1 VHSTV
6 PCNAHYESWNQMK
19 TQLKKGTL
27 DMCVLAVLARGDSYA
42 YELVSTLA
50 ETMEISEGTI
60 YPLMRRLQAEA
71 WVSTYLVESSSGP
84 PRKYYSLTGTG
95 RRSLLEME
103 EEWRSFVDEVNGVLE
118 QPGIK
123 MDTGENP

>member
-1 VHSTV
+1 
-6 PCNAHYESWNQMK
+6 MK

-42 YELVSTLA
+42 YELVSTLS

-84 PRKYYSLTGTG
+84 PRKYYTLTDQG
-95 RRSLLEME
+95 RRSLEAMQ
-103 EEWRSFVDEVNGVLE
+103 EEWRGFVDEVNSVLGWPGME
-118 QPGIK
+118 QNKGK
-123 MDTGENP
+123 RQ

>member
-1 VHSTV
+1 
-6 PCNAHYESWNQMK
+6 MK

-42 YELVSTLA
+42 YELVSTLS

-84 PRKYYSLTGTG
+84 PRKYYTLTDQG
-95 RRSLLEME
+95 RRSLRAMQ
-103 EEWRSFVDEVNGVLE
+103 EEWCGFVDEVNSVLGW
-118 QPGIK
+118 PGMQQDK
-123 MDTGENP
+123 GDRQ

>member
-1 VHSTV
+1 
-6 PCNAHYESWNQMK
+6 MK

-42 YELVSTLA
+42 YELVSTLS

-71 WVSTYLVESSSGP
+71 WVSTYFVESSSGP
-84 PRKYYSLTGTG
+84 PRKYYSLTAAG
-95 RRSLLEME
+95 RASLAVME
-103 EEWRSFVDEVNGVLE
+103 EEWRSFVDEVNGVLGFLGMPSAIGDK
-118 QPGIK
+118 Q
-123 MDTGENP
+123 

>member
-1 VHSTV
+1 
-6 PCNAHYESWNQMK
+6 MK

-42 YELVSTLA
+42 YELVSTLSQ
-50 ETMEISEGTI
+50 TMEISEGTI

-84 PRKYYSLTGTG
+84 PRKYYSLTAVG
-95 RRSLLEME
+95 RRSLEDMQ
-103 EEWRSFVDEVNGVLE
+103 EEWSSFVDEVNSVLGVSGTMHKKGE
-118 QPGIK
+118 QQ
-123 MDTGENP
+123 

>member
-1 VHSTV
+1 
-6 PCNAHYESWNQMK
+6 MK

-42 YELVSTLA
+42 YELVSTLS

-71 WVSTYLVESSSGP
+71 WVSTYFVESSSGP
-84 PRKYYSLTGTG
+84 PRKYYSLTSVG
-95 RRSLLEME
+95 RKSLTEME
-103 EEWRSFVDEVNGVLE
+103 EEWRSFVDEVNGVLGL
-118 QPGIK
+118 PGVPTG
-123 MDTGENP
+123 TGETQ

>member
-1 VHSTV
+1 
-6 PCNAHYESWNQMK
+6 MK

-42 YELVSTLA
+42 YELVSTLS

-71 WVSTYLVESSSGP
+71 WVSTYLVESNSGP
-84 PRKYYSLTGTG
+84 PRKYYTLTDQG
-95 RRSLLEME
+95 RRSLDAMRD
-103 EEWRSFVDEVNGVLE
+103 EWRSFVDEVNSVLGW
-118 QPGIK
+118 PGMK
-123 MDTGENP
+123 RDKGEVR

>member
-1 VHSTV
+1 
-6 PCNAHYESWNQMK
+6 
-19 TQLKKGTL
+19 
-27 DMCVLAVLARGDSYA
+27 MCVLAVLARGDSYA

-84 PRKYYSLTGTG
+84 PRKYYSLTGAG
-95 RRSLLEME
+95 RSSLIEME
-103 EEWRSFVDEVNGVLE
+103 DEWRSFVDEVNGVLE
-118 QPGIK
+118 QQGK
-123 MDTGENP
+123 QNSGDNP

>member
-1 VHSTV
+1 
-6 PCNAHYESWNQMK
+6 MK

-42 YELVSTLA
+42 YELVSTLS

-71 WVSTYLVESSSGP
+71 WVSTYLVESTSGP
-84 PRKYYSLTGTG
+84 PRKYYSLTGPG
-95 RRSLLEME
+95 RKALAEME
-103 EEWRSFVDEVNGVLE
+103 EEWKSFVDEVNGVLALPGTRQDKRDKGE
-118 QPGIK
+118 QQ
-123 MDTGENP
+123 

>member
-1 VHSTV
+1 
-6 PCNAHYESWNQMK
+6 MK

-71 WVSTYLVESSSGP
+71 VVSTSPDSSTWAQ

-103 EEWRSFVDEVNGVLE
+103 EEWRSVVDEVNGVLE
-118 QPGIK
+118 QPGI
-123 MDTGENP
+123 

>member
-1 VHSTV
+1 
-6 PCNAHYESWNQMK
+6 MK

-42 YELVSTLA
+42 YELVSTLS

-71 WVSTYLVESSSGP
+71 WVSTYFVESSSGP
-84 PRKYYSLTGTG
+84 PRKYYSLTAAG
-95 RRSLLEME
+95 RASLTDME
-103 EEWRSFVDEVNGVLE
+103 DEWRSFVDEVNGVLGMLGMPTAIGDK
-118 QPGIK
+118 Q
-123 MDTGENP
+123 

>member
-1 VHSTV
+1 
-6 PCNAHYESWNQMK
+6 MK

-42 YELVSTLA
+42 YELVSTLS

-84 PRKYYSLTGTG
+84 PRKYYTLTDLG
-95 RRSLLEME
+95 RRSLQAMQA
-103 EEWRSFVDEVNGVLE
+103 EWRGFVDEVNHVLGWPGME
-118 QPGIK
+118 QDK
-123 MDTGENP
+123 GERQ

>member
-1 VHSTV
+1 
-6 PCNAHYESWNQMK
+6 MK

-42 YELVSTLA
+42 YELVSTLS

-71 WVSTYLVESSSGP
+71 WVSTYLVESTSGP
-84 PRKYYSLTGTG
+84 PRKYYSLTGPG
-95 RRSLLEME
+95 RKALAEME
-103 EEWRSFVDEVNGVLE
+103 EEWKSFVDEVNGVLALPGMRQDKRDKGE
-118 QPGIK
+118 QQ
-123 MDTGENP
+123 

>member
-1 VHSTV
+1 
-6 PCNAHYESWNQMK
+6 MK

-42 YELVSTLA
+42 YELVSTLS

-71 WVSTYLVESSSGP
+71 WVSTYLVESTSGP
-84 PRKYYSLTGTG
+84 PRKYYSLTGPG
-95 RRSLLEME
+95 RKALGAME
-103 EEWRSFVDEVNGVLE
+103 GEWKSFVDEVNGVLGL
-118 QPGIK
+118 PGIK
-123 MDTGENP
+123 PVNGEQQ

>member
-1 VHSTV
+1 
-6 PCNAHYESWNQMK
+6 MK

-42 YELVSTLA
+42 YELVSTLS

-71 WVSTYLVESSSGP
+71 WVSTYFVESSSGP
-84 PRKYYSLTGTG
+84 PRKYYSLTAAG
-95 RRSLLEME
+95 RASLAEME
-103 EEWRSFVDEVNGVLE
+103 DEWRSFVDEVNGVLGL
-118 QPGIK
+118 PGTLSA
-123 MDTGENP
+123 TGDKQ

>member
-1 VHSTV
+1 
-6 PCNAHYESWNQMK
+6 MK

-42 YELVSTLA
+42 YELVSTLS

-84 PRKYYSLTGTG
+84 PRKYYTLTDQGRSSLAA
-95 RRSLLEME
+95 MQ
-103 EEWRSFVDEVNGVLE
+103 EEWRGFVDEVNRVLGW
-118 QPGIK
+118 PGMEK
-123 MDTGENP
+123 DKGKRQ

>member
-1 VHSTV
+1 
-6 PCNAHYESWNQMK
+6 MK

-42 YELVSTLA
+42 YELVSTLS

-71 WVSTYLVESSSGP
+71 WVSTYFVESSSGP
-84 PRKYYSLTGTG
+84 PRKYYSLTSVG
-95 RRSLLEME
+95 RRSLTEME
-103 EEWRSFVDEVNGVLE
+103 EEWRSFVDEVNGVLGL
-118 QPGIK
+118 PGVPTG
-123 MDTGENP
+123 TGEKQ

>member
-1 VHSTV
+1 
-6 PCNAHYESWNQMK
+6 MK

-50 ETMEISEGTI
+50 QTMEISEGTI

-71 WVSTYLVESSSGP
+71 WVSTYFVESSSGP
-84 PRKYYSLTGTG
+84 PRKYYSLTSVG
-95 RRSLLEME
+95 RKSLTEME
-103 EEWRSFVDEVNGVLE
+103 EEWRSFVDEVNGVLGL
-118 QPGIK
+118 PGVPTG
-123 MDTGENP
+123 TGETQ

>member
-1 VHSTV
+1 
-6 PCNAHYESWNQMK
+6 MK

-42 YELVSTLA
+42 YELVSTLS

-84 PRKYYSLTGTG
+84 PRKYYTLTDQGRMSLNA
-95 RRSLLEME
+95 MQD
-103 EEWRSFVDEVNGVLE
+103 EWRSFVDEVNSVLGR
-118 QPGIK
+118 PGMK
-123 MDTGENP
+123 RG

>member
-1 VHSTV
+1 
-6 PCNAHYESWNQMK
+6 MK

-42 YELVSTLA
+42 YELVSTLS

-71 WVSTYLVESSSGP
+71 WVSTYLVESTSGP
-84 PRKYYSLTGTG
+84 PRKYYSLTGPG
-95 RRSLLEME
+95 RKALAEME
-103 EEWRSFVDEVNGVLE
+103 EEWKSFVDEVNGVLGLPGTRQDKQDKGE
-118 QPGIK
+118 QQ
-123 MDTGENP
+123 